1 LNYVN
6 SLIDYECNQVDSK
19 SIILGGFGQGAALAL
34 LAGLTYRKPLSGI
47 CAIGGFTVS
56 KSISEKQSFEIN
68 KKISVLCLHGKQDR
82 IVSPT
87 FLVLLEYH
95 RFYDLERKIRTN
107 VIFRMKSFQVP
118 LSYAQSCYEKLRNEG
133 VHNLELY
140 EEDGTGHEITPTQKL
155 SISYFFQNISG
166 GFNDHTFN

>member
-1 LNYVN
+1 
-6 SLIDYECNQVDSK
+6 VDSK

-82 IVSPT
+82 IV
-87 FLVLLEYH
+87 
-95 RFYDLERKIRTN
+95 
-107 VIFRMKSFQVP
+107 P

-166 GFNDHTFN
+166 DFNDHSFN